1 VRRRRLTWARASPLW
16 RGHDAELTH
25 QIQLVPLLPLLC
37 DLPLGQAEKLGW
49 WIAPVSR
56 WAGFLATPPV
66 ASPRPSSAPRRRPVL
81 RAVSS
86 LQIRRSRLIER
97 REPRCR
103 AGSPPPVGCNCWI
116 PFLTCTFVI
125 PAFCRPGRRV
135 CPRSGRLRGPPRA
148 VSQEPTAHLERVPSE
163 AGPGDLG
170 IRLPSPAC
178 WLAPISPS
186 DSPDRPRERLRRRDP
201 GGLAAGLARGLVDE
215 IVLDNLDSPGERRS
229 CRAARPPS
237 GRDRDLEPRRCACPH
252 ER

>member
-1 VRRRRLTWARASPLW
+1 M
-16 RGHDAELTH
+16 
-25 QIQLVPLLPLLC
+25 
-37 DLPLGQAEKLGW
+37 LGR

-56 WAGFLATPPV
+56 WAGFLATLPV

-81 RAVSS
+81 RAMSS
-86 LQIRRSRLIER
+86 LQVRRSRLIER

-116 PFLTCTFVI
+116 PFLTCAFVI
-125 PAFCRPGRRV
+125 PAFCRPGRRDARGV
-135 CPRSGRLRGPPRA
+135 DDCAGPPELFPRNRR
-148 VSQEPTAHLERVPSE
+148 PTWSE
-163 AGPGDLG
+163 FH
-170 IRLPSPAC
+170 PSPGRGI
-178 WLAPISPS
+178 LAFDFLLLGAGWHPYRRR